1 MSSKVIKWFKRQA
14 SIRRH
19 SENKS
24 EEKSSN
30 EKSEEK
36 RKSSFPRLS
45 FRKRNKRKE
54 SDTGGGFS
62 IAGISKKFSFSVPKE
77 MESHTKENP
86 IDSRV
91 PTSQSTNFG
100 GSVSL
105 TNSPSK
111 TGEFQSICSEGS
123 YQSSFDNSKEN
134 AVNESFSVNG
144 KEHFK
149 TEQNKSRSESVSK
162 SSNYDYQQSFN
173 CISEGSKSNTSLNN
187 FYENTKKE
195 NAPIVKMEEICDSY
209 SDKEHPEE
217 TESNVGFDTSIPN
230 SNSCKEEC
238 EKSVLDNVKNG
249 INNQCLYDNLNLE
262 LVKLKC
268 EETVLFIKEEMDS
281 TSENSET
288 KIQKEEKQLEN
299 VFEEIDRLVKD
310 AASIAEFEAEEIN
323 SSENFSNDGEI
334 SAKSNVETEETEVSE
349 ELRQTNDSSNTET
362 DENLGN
368 SDTTDLIKDDGI
380 SREGKEFKNKG
391 LHKISENIVDQNCR
405 NSSEDISTLSTDDS
419 SLSHLPANSLNG
431 NDKITVEEPISS
443 RESNNKIAQSLTE
456 INGNEKVINKINE
469 TNSNFEKSEE
479 LEIGSNENLINEEL
493 ENEIE
498 LKITEESDENQSKS
512 TDLNHKLL
520 SNLREESSFT
530 DKDDEK
536 SVTSPVQITFTHPSP
551 VKKKEPNKLLE
562 SETITSTPNYYP
574 KELNPFGD
582 DDEEEKSDAFTEATN
597 YVPANNDY
605 NIEVSPKGKFQNG
618 VKENGFSS
626 SRRETPEN
634 NLVLRRKMRS
644 SSSSPQLKSSYRD
657 GSQQRREHYNK
668 SLNPFGESDDD
679 EDPSSLN
686 YTNPF
691 DEEGDDDDVRSNAPN
706 SSWRETPPCLPPK
719 SADLQT
725 RKNSRGFLPPIPHPR
740 RSKQSHHGSYTSLQN
755 VSTSI
760 PIPAPRSITPFGST
774 KTLNY
779 PLNPF
784 DDEDDDQVADFRRR
798 GVGRSSLQALP
809 VTSTSQEPLA
819 RTGVRGSL
827 PPSKIKLNRKKRPA
841 PLPPGFNQNKPSANL
856 SDFSSLPRKRSSMS
870 AFDVSR
876 SERKYS
882 FSSRDQSPQ
891 RMPPPRPP
899 PPKYNY

>member
-45 FRKRNKRKE
+45 FRKRNKRKG
-54 SDTGGGFS
+54 SDTGGGLS

-111 TGEFQSICSEGS
+111 TGEYQSICSEGS
-123 YQSSFDNSKEN
+123 NQSSFDTSKEN
-134 AVNESFSVNG
+134 TVNESFSMNG

-149 TEQNKSRSESVSK
+149 TEQNKSRSESFSK
-162 SSNYDYQQSFN
+162 SSNYDYQQSLN

-217 TESNVGFDTSIPN
+217 TQSNVGFDTPIPS

-238 EKSVLDNVKNG
+238 EESVLNNVKNG
-249 INNQCLYDNLNLE
+249 INNQCLYNNLNLE

-334 SAKSNVETEETEVSE
+334 SAKSNVETEETEISE
-349 ELRQTNDSSNTET
+349 ELRQTYNSSNTET

-368 SDTTDLIKDDGI
+368 SDTTDLIKDDVI
-380 SREGKEFKNKG
+380 NREGNEFKNKG
-391 LHKISENIVDQNCR
+391 KPKISENIVDQNCR
-405 NSSEDISTLSTDDS
+405 NSSEDISTLSTDES
-419 SLSHLPANSLNG
+419 SLSHLPSNALNG
-431 NDKITVEEPISS
+431 NDKIKVEEPISS
-443 RESNNKIAQSLTE
+443 CESNNKVAQRLTE
-456 INGNEKVINKINE
+456 INGNEKAINKINE
-469 TNSNFEKSEE
+469 TMSNFEESEK
-479 LEIGSNENLINEEL
+479 LEKTPENLINDEF

-498 LKITEESDENQSKS
+498 LKITEESDQIQSKS
-512 TDLNHKLL
+512 TDVNHKLL
-520 SNLREESSFT
+520 SNLTEESSIT

-536 SVTSPVQITFTHPSP
+536 PVTSPVQITFTHPSP

-562 SETITSTPNYYP
+562 SETITPSPNYYP

-605 NIEVSPKGKFQNG
+605 NIEVSPKGKIQNG

-626 SRRETPEN
+626 TRRETPEN
-634 NLVLRRKMRS
+634 NLVLGRKMRS
-644 SSSSPQLKSSYRD
+644 RLVSHKLYLIYPINEIFTIFFVIVLRIMSKTFMKFQLKKKKLKI
-657 GSQQRREHYNK
+657 H
-668 SLNPFGESDDD
+668 
-679 EDPSSLN
+679 
-686 YTNPF
+686 TN
-691 DEEGDDDDVRSNAPN
+691 
-706 SSWRETPPCLPPK
+706 
-719 SADLQT
+719 
-725 RKNSRGFLPPIPHPR
+725 I
-740 RSKQSHHGSYTSLQN
+740 
-755 VSTSI
+755 I
-760 PIPAPRSITPFGST
+760 
-774 KTLNY
+774 
-779 PLNPF
+779 
-784 DDEDDDQVADFRRR
+784 
-798 GVGRSSLQALP
+798 
-809 VTSTSQEPLA
+809 
-819 RTGVRGSL
+819 
-827 PPSKIKLNRKKRPA
+827 
-841 PLPPGFNQNKPSANL
+841 
-856 SDFSSLPRKRSSMS
+856 
-870 AFDVSR
+870 
-876 SERKYS
+876 
-882 FSSRDQSPQ
+882 
-891 RMPPPRPP
+891 
-899 PPKYNY
+899 